1 MMANKVRFIK
11 RNSFCVI
18 SLDFDDGLDM
28 QLLILFFLLLNN
40 KLFTV
45 SGQNEWILIYIA
57 LFDIFKQPVIN

>member
-1 MMANKVRFIK
+1 MANKVRFIK
-11 RNSFCVI
+11 RNSVWVI

-45 SGQNEWILIYIA
+45 SDQNERILIYIA